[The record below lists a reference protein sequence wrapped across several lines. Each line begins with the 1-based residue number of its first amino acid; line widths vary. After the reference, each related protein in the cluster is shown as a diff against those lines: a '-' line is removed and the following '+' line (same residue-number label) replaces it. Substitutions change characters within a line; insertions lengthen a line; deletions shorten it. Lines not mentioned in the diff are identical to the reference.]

1 MFQFVSK
8 RFETIESVDLEIF
21 SLFQFVSVVLLY
33 NLYVSMFR
41 NTRYG
46 GWNFHLFMFQFVSK
60 RFETI
65 ESVDL
70 DIFSPFQF
78 VSVVLLYNQ
87 YVSMFRNT
95 RYGGWNFHLFM
106 FQFVSKR
113 FETTEGVDLE
123 IFSLFQFVSVVLLYN
138 LYVSMF
144 RNTRYGGWNFHL
156 FMFQFVSKRFETIE
170 SVDLDIFSPF
180 QFVSVVLLYNLY
192 VSMFRNN
199 RYGAWNFHLFMF
211 QFASKRFETIESVD
225 LDIFSPFPFV
235 SVVLLYNLYVSMFRN
250 TRYGG
255 WNFHL
260 FMFQFVSK
268 RFETIESVD
277 LDIFSAFQFVSV
289 VLLYNLYVS
298 MFRNNRYGAWNFH
311 LFMFQFVS
319 KRFETIESVDLEIFS
334 LFQYVSVVLLY
345 NLYVSMFRNTKYGGW
360 NFHLFMFQFV
370 SKRFETI
377 ESVDLEIFSL
387 FQFVSVSLLYNLYVS
402 MFRNTRYG
410 GWNFHLFMFQFVSK
424 RFETIES
431 VDLDI
436 FSAFQF
442 VLVVYYIIYMFQCFE
457 TPDMGA
463 GIFTFLCFS
472 LFRNVS
478 KQMKVWN

>member
-21 SLFQFVSVVLLY
+21 SLFQYVSVSLLYNLYVSMFRNTRYGGWNFHLFMFQFVSKRLEKIESVDLDIFSAFQFVSVVLLY

-60 RFETI
+60 RFETN
-65 ESVDL
+65 ESV
-70 DIFSPFQF
+70 
-78 VSVVLLYNQ
+78 
-87 YVSMFRNT
+87 
-95 RYGGWNFHLFM
+95 
-106 FQFVSKR
+106 
-113 FETTEGVDLE
+113 ELE
-123 IFSLFQFVSVVLLYN
+123 IFSLFQFVSVSLLYN

-156 FMFQFVSKRFETIE
+156 FMFQFVSKQFE
-170 SVDLDIFSPF
+170 SVDLDIFSQF
-180 QFVSVVLLYNLY
+180 QFVSVC
-192 VSMFRNN
+192 
-199 RYGAWNFHLFMF
+199 
-211 QFASKRFETIESVD
+211 
-225 LDIFSPFPFV
+225 
-235 SVVLLYNLYVSMFRN
+235 LLYNLYVSMFRN

-298 MFRNNRYGAWNFH
+298 MFRNTR
-311 LFMFQFVS
+311 
-319 KRFETIESVDLEIFS
+319 
-334 LFQYVSVVLLY
+334 
-345 NLYVSMFRNTKYGGW
+345 YGGW

-370 SKRFETI
+370 SKRFKTN
-377 ESVDLEIFSL
+377 ESVKLEIFSL

-410 GWNFHLFMFQFVSK
+410 GWNFHLFMFQFVWKRFETIESVDLDIFSQFQFVSVCLLKNLYVSMFRNTRYGGWNFHLFMFQFVSK

-436 FSAFQF
+436 FSQFQF
-442 VLVVYYIIYMFQCFE
+442 VSVVYYIIYMFQCFE

-463 GIFTFLCFS
+463 GVFTFLCFS